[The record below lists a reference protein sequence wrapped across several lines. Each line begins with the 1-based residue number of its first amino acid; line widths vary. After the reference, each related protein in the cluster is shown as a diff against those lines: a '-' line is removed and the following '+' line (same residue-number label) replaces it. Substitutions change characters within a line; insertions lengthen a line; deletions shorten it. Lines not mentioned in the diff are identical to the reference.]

1 MAGALKQL
9 RCARALKTVDF
20 VRIATCQFSARD
32 REGSVRG
39 IGDNSTSSATVST
52 IECAA
57 RDDNTVSSSSGTHSV
72 SSIPGLNVLM
82 LLEDEQFIFLAPWQL
97 HHVQTRQLSDLLLH
111 LRLS

>member
-57 RDDNTVSSSSGTHSV
+57 RDDNTVSSSS
-72 SSIPGLNVLM
+72 
-82 LLEDEQFIFLAPWQL
+82 DEQFIFLAPW
-97 HHVQTRQLSDLLLH
+97 HKFGPD
-111 LRLS
+111 

>member
-1 MAGALKQL
+1 MAGV
-9 RCARALKTVDF
+9 KTVDF

-57 RDDNTVSSSSGTHSV
+57 RDGNTVSSSSGTHSV
-72 SSIPGLNVLM
+72 SSILGLSVLM
-82 LLEDEQFIFLAPWQL
+82 LREDEQFIFLSLWQL
-97 HHVQTRQLSDLLLH
+97 YHVRTRQLSDVVLH
-111 LRLS
+111 LWLS